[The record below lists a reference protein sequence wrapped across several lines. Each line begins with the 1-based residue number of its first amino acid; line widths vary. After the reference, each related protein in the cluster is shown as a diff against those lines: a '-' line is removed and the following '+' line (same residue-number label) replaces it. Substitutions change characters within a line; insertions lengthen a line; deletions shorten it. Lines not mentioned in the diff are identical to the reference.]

1 MLLREQESFVGV
13 SDSNDVRIKKLDTYA
28 TATVKTTVGGW
39 SGLAN
44 VPNNCCKCLLHSGCR
59 TIRNLRFALHAFP
72 AIANLRFGNGRHS
85 TFEKNAT
92 SYKIA
97 AEFD

>member
-44 VPNNCCKCLLHSGCR
+44 VPNKSKERRGDCYTNEFKANSL
-59 TIRNLRFALHAFP
+59 AFQSCSLN
-72 AIANLRFGNGRHS
+72 IG
-85 TFEKNAT
+85 K
-92 SYKIA
+92 
-97 AEFD
+97 